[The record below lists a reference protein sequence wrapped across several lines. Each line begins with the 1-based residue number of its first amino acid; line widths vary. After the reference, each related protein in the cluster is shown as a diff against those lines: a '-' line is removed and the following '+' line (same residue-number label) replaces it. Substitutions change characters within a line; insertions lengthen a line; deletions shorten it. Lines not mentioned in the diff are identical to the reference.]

1 MLHALPRSAFALID
15 DIALNGLTLGGAGL
29 HYVSGPAVYAL
40 VGMPSMLGAFVKAP
54 LTSILLLFEITRD
67 YNVLIPVMAGV
78 SASMFT
84 QAELA
89 KLLAPAV
96 PAGTPKWLSLNDG
109 AMLESTLTSKA
120 MVTDFVAISVDT
132 PLLGAARAIADAQ
145 AAQALS
151 TCYGIVLEGKDGEV
165 LGSVTLRQVMDE
177 VADVIK
183 PLQIAFSQFDVDGS
197 GEVRARLSSPSGD
210 SWVRCGCGPPLD
222 GLHPECLWD
231 CRRSIW
237 RR

>member
-1 MLHALPRSAFALID
+1 MLA
-15 DIALNGLTLGGAGL
+15 
-29 HYVSGPAVYAL
+29 
-40 VGMPSMLGAFVKAP
+40 AFVKAP

-84 QAELA
+84 QAELT

-109 AMLESTLTSKA
+109 AMLESTLTSQA
-120 MVTDFVAISVDT
+120 MVTDFVLISVDT

-165 LGSVTLRQVMDE
+165 LGSATLRQVMNE

-183 PLQIAFSQFDVDGS
+183 PLQIAFSQFDVDSS
-197 GEVRARLSSPSGD
+197 GEVRDQSVLASAATFECGVGVGVRVIRRLTGETVNALGRAADRSGGD
-210 SWVRCGCGPPLD
+210 ERLAEENRLHRQRREDAEPL
-222 GLHPECLWD
+222 
-231 CRRSIW
+231 
-237 RR
+237 